1 MPGRTTANPLAS
13 ADAAEANTRR
23 LVVEQEHVAGL
34 KPARKDE
41 IASNIARQA
50 GRPAEA
56 VDHAVRGHDGGG
68 IPPR

>member
-1 MPGRTTANPLAS
+1 
-13 ADAAEANTRR
+13 
-23 LVVEQEHVAGL
+23 L

-41 IASNIARQA
+41 IARNIARQA

-56 VDHAVRGHDGGG
+56 VDHAVRGHDGRG